1 MGIIKQILKNIKKWG
16 VIDWIINLR
25 YLGYALILFHA
36 YLKMD
41 ISIEDYIGYGAV
53 ILVME
58 RVSINTIKKTK

>member
-1 MGIIKQILKNIKKWG
+1 MGIIKQILRNIKKWG
-16 VIDWIINLR
+16 VIEWIINLR

-41 ISIEDYIGYGAV
+41 ISKEEYIGYGAV

-58 RVSINTIKKTK
+58 RVSINKTKKTK

>member
-1 MGIIKQILKNIKKWG
+1 MGIIKQILRNIKKWG
-16 VIDWIINLR
+16 VIEWIINLR

-41 ISIEDYIGYGAV
+41 ISKEEYIGYGAV

-58 RVSINTIKKTK
+58 RVSKTAIKKTK